1 MNPLKPTIYVVPV
14 VVLLMVAILYRQAV
28 AKSSDVGLFRR
39 FMLLLTVAAFL
50 LNLAWELLQGPLYEG
65 YEYDL
70 RHVSICV
77 LASVADALMVLLL
90 YLGFARILKDA
101 LWVSNISAS
110 RMVWLI
116 VVGGI
121 GAIIMEMWHLKEG
134 NWAYSEAMPVIPL
147 VQAGLS
153 PVVQFML
160 LPLVSIFL
168 SFWLLK
174 RGYGKKL

>member
-1 MNPLKPTIYVVPV
+1 MNPLKPTIFIVPV
-14 VVLLMVAILYRQAV
+14 VVLIIVLLLYRQAV
-28 AKSSDVGLFRR
+28 AKSSDARLFRR
-39 FMLLLTVAAFL
+39 FILLLTAVAFL

-90 YLGFARILKDA
+90 YLGFAKILKDA
-101 LWVSNISAS
+101 LWVRHISAS
-110 RMVWLI
+110 RIVWLI
-116 VVGGI
+116 VIGGI
-121 GAIIMEMWHLKEG
+121 GAILMEMRHLKEG

-153 PVVQFML
+153 PVIQFML
-160 LPLVSIFL
+160 LPLLSIFL

-174 RGYGKKL
+174 RGNDKKL